1 MRVLARTRISRATE
15 ESTSIE
21 RQRELIENWARDNN
35 HEIVAW
41 AEDIDVS
48 GSISP
53 FDAPELGPYLKEPMS
68 EEWDILVAWKLDRL
82 ARNSIN
88 THKLFAW
95 IIEQDK
101 TLVCI
106 SENIDLGTWVGRM
119 VASVIAGVA
128 EGELEAIRERTKAA
142 KQKMRQ
148 QGRWFGGKP
157 PYGYYPVKHGGEWK
171 LEKDPDEQKVVQKIF
186 KMALDGVSAWAI
198 AGWLNNE
205 KIPTATESRWG
216 KQTKGWQ
223 GETVRQILRNKAYLG
238 WTMHENSLVLDAVG
252 KPVPKCPPSISA
264 EDFNKVQEILQSR
277 SHKVSGGKT
286 SPLLG
291 ILKCWEC
298 GENLHVRRQKM
309 SNGKLNVAYYCPNEC
324 LPHAISGEPV
334 KKRVYELFEQELG
347 EHEIMEQKIVAGRDT
362 AQELAEA
369 NQAYEELAEFL
380 GTAPNENARRML
392 YQQLNQIGERIKN
405 LEAVPDKTSREW
417 VSTGRRYIDEW
428 NDLDEEGKRLL
439 MLRHEV
445 TVRARQPTKSS
456 WKAPGLLETEFRI
469 PQQLREKLENN

>member
-21 RQRELIENWARDNN
+21 RQRELIENWARDND
-35 HEIVAW
+35 HDIVAW

-48 GSISP
+48 GSVSP
-53 FDAPELGPYLKEPMS
+53 FDAPELGPYLEDPLS

-101 TLVCI
+101 TLVSI

-142 KQKMRQ
+142 KQKMRE

-157 PYGYYPVKHGGEWK
+157 PYGYQPVKHGAEWR
-171 LEKDPDEQKVVQKIF
+171 LEKHPEEQKVVQKIF
-186 KMALDGVSAWAI
+186 KMALDGVSAAGI
-198 AGWLNNE
+198 ADYLNNE

-238 WTMHENSLVLDAVG
+238 WTMHDDSLVLDAVG
-252 KPVPKCPPSISA
+252 KPVEKCPPSVSA
-264 EDFNKVQEILQSR
+264 EDFNRVQELLRSR
-277 SHKVSGGKT
+277 SSKPTGGAT

-291 ILKCWEC
+291 VLKCWEC
-298 GENLHVRRQKM
+298 GQNMHIKRQKIG
-309 SNGKLNVAYYCPNEC
+309 NGKVNSAYYCPQGH
-324 LPHAISGEPV
+324 LPHAVSGEPV
-334 KKRVYELFEQELG
+334 KQLVYELFEQELG
-347 EHEIMEQKIVAGRDT
+347 NHEIMEQRIVAGRDT

-369 NQAYEELAEFL
+369 NQAYEELAGYL
-380 GTAPNENARRML
+380 GSAPNENARRML
-392 YQQLNQIGERIKN
+392 YQQLNKLGERIKN
-405 LEAVPDKTSREW
+405 LEAVPDKTTREW

-428 NDLDEEGKRLL
+428 NELDEEGKRLL

-445 TVRARQPTKSS
+445 SVRVRQLTKGS
-456 WKAPGLLETEFRI
+456 WKSPGILETEFCI
-469 PQQLREKLENN
+469 PQQLKERLEKS

>member
-21 RQRELIENWARDNN
+21 RQRELIENWARDND

-41 AEDIDVS
+41 AQDIDVS
-48 GSISP
+48 GSVSP
-53 FDAPELGPYLKEPMS
+53 FDAPELGPYLKEPLS

-128 EGELEAIRERTKAA
+128 EGELEAIRERTKAS
-142 KQKMRQ
+142 KKKMRE
-148 QGRWFGGKP
+148 QGRWFGGRP
-157 PYGYYPVKHGGEWK
+157 PYGYEPVKRGAEWR
-171 LEKDPDEQKVVQKIF
+171 LEKQPEEQKVVQKIF
-186 KMALDGVSAWAI
+186 EMALDGVSAWAI
-198 AGWLNNE
+198 ANWLNNE

-216 KQTKGWQ
+216 KKTKGWQ

-252 KPVPKCPPSISA
+252 KPVEKCEPSIGA
-264 EDFNKVQEILQSR
+264 EDFNKIQEFLLARKGRQT
-277 SHKVSGGKT
+277 GGKT

-291 ILKCWEC
+291 ILKCWDC
-298 GENLHVRRQKM
+298 GQNMHIKRQKL
-309 SNGKLNVAYYCPNEC
+309 STGKINEGYYCPQEH
-324 LPHAISGEPV
+324 LPHAVSGAPV
-334 KKRVYELFEQELG
+334 KQRVYELFEQELG
-347 EHEIMEQKIVAGRDT
+347 DHEIMERRIIAGRDT

-369 NQAYEELAEFL
+369 NQAYEELSSYI
-380 GTAPNENARRML
+380 GTAPNENARRVL
-392 YQQLNQIGERIKN
+392 YQQLNQIGEKIKN
-405 LEAVPDKTSREW
+405 LESIPEKTTREW

-428 NDLDEEGKRLL
+428 NELDEEGKRLF

-445 TVRARQPTKSS
+445 SVRVRQLTKGSRTTQ
-456 WKAPGLLETEFRI
+456 GILETEFCI
-469 PQQLREKLENN
+469 PQQLRERLEND

>member
-21 RQRELIENWARDNN
+21 RQRELIENWARDND

-171 LEKDPDEQKVVQKIF
+171 LEKDPD
-186 KMALDGVSAWAI
+186 
-198 AGWLNNE
+198 
-205 KIPTATESRWG
+205 
-216 KQTKGWQ
+216 
-223 GETVRQILRNKAYLG
+223 
-238 WTMHENSLVLDAVG
+238 
-252 KPVPKCPPSISA
+252 
-264 EDFNKVQEILQSR
+264 
-277 SHKVSGGKT
+277 
-286 SPLLG
+286 
-291 ILKCWEC
+291 
-298 GENLHVRRQKM
+298 
-309 SNGKLNVAYYCPNEC
+309 
-324 LPHAISGEPV
+324 
-334 KKRVYELFEQELG
+334 
-347 EHEIMEQKIVAGRDT
+347 
-362 AQELAEA
+362 
-369 NQAYEELAEFL
+369 
-380 GTAPNENARRML
+380 
-392 YQQLNQIGERIKN
+392 
-405 LEAVPDKTSREW
+405 
-417 VSTGRRYIDEW
+417 
-428 NDLDEEGKRLL
+428 
-439 MLRHEV
+439 
-445 TVRARQPTKSS
+445 
-456 WKAPGLLETEFRI
+456 
-469 PQQLREKLENN
+469 